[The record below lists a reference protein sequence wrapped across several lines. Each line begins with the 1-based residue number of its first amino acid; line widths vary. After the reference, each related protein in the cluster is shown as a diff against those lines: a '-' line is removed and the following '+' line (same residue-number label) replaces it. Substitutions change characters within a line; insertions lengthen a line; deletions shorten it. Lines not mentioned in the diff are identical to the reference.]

1 MISSCITLR
10 VRQDL
15 IVKRRLRGPKIS
27 MFTYLLFTL
36 WILINLITWNF
47 NKSNKFTNYLFYE
60 YSKSIKIRVCILICD
75 CIRDSSLNFSCFLIT
90 IIDYI
95 LSLSDQ
101 KPPRWTHNTC
111 KPEMESQMEL
121 LTPCLYCG
129 HISCYAKSAVGRALQ
144 VSQEYKLST
153 SLISINT
160 SSKLKQII
168 PKLITGS
175 TVLTSAFHT
184 LSGAVT
190 L

>member
-1 MISSCITLR
+1 M
-10 VRQDL
+10 
-15 IVKRRLRGPKIS
+15 
-27 MFTYLLFTL
+27 
-36 WILINLITWNF
+36 
-47 NKSNKFTNYLFYE
+47 
-60 YSKSIKIRVCILICD
+60 ICD
-75 CIRDSSLNFSCFLIT
+75 CIADSSLNFSCFLIT

-111 KPEMESQMEL
+111 RPKMESQMEL

-129 HISCYAKSAVGRALQ
+129 DISCYAKSALGRALQ
-144 VSQEYKLST
+144 VSQKYKLST

-160 SSKLKQII
+160 RSKLKQII

-190 L
+190 LELFQENLLRAIPELQN